1 MSKKG
6 ELGKRED
13 IGSRIGFQFKLIK
26 KESVKKLQ
34 EDEDPEL
41 KKMAYD
47 WKSGVEVSPEREA
60 EEKMRQQEGEK
71 FATLQKAKFLEM
83 KKQIKKEKK

>member
-41 KKMAYD
+41 KKMAFN
-47 WKSGVEVSPEREA
+47 WKSGGEVSSEREA
-60 EEKMRQQEGEK
+60 EEKLKQQEGEK
-71 FATLQKAKFLEM
+71 FATLQKAKIL
-83 KKQIKKEKK
+83 K